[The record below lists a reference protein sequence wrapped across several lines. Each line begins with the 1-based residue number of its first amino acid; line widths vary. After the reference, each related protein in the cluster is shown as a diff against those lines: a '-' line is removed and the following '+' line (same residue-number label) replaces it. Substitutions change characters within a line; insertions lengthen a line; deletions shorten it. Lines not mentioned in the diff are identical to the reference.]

1 MATEPLRRAEFL
13 KLLALAGAG
22 ATILGRAPERA
33 LAALAAHEEDLDRAA
48 LDGGPAAA
56 RGAATTVL
64 AVARGTS
71 PAANVKKAMA
81 AVGGM
86 KRFVQAGDIVV
97 VKPNIGWATAPKY
110 AATTNPVVVA
120 TLVSLARQ
128 AGARKVLVMD
138 NPVSAD
144 PGSCYDVSG
153 IGAAVR
159 AAGGTMQVMGGSGFT
174 GYKLPGHLLKS
185 QPLYRAVVDADVL
198 INVPVAKQHGST
210 GLTLAGKNM
219 MGVTDERG
227 RMHTLGLSQSI
238 AEINAKL
245 RPALTVIDAT
255 RILVRNGPSGGSL
268 EDVRTRN
275 TVIACADWVAAD
287 TYATRLFGKKP
298 AAVPY
303 LKAAAAMHLG
313 TTDLTE
319 VKVRTV

>member
-1 MATEPLRRAEFL
+1 MASEPLKRAEFL

-22 ATILGRAPERA
+22 AAILGRAPDRA
-33 LAALAAHEEDLDRAA
+33 LAALAAQEPDPDRAA
-48 LDGGPAAA
+48 LDGDAEAA
-56 RGAATTVL
+56 RTTAGTVL

-71 PAANVKKAMA
+71 PATNVKKALA

-86 KRFVQAGDIVV
+86 KRFVHAGDVVV
-97 VKPNIGWATAPKY
+97 VKPNIGWARAPKY
-110 AATTNPVVVA
+110 AATTNPAVVA
-120 TLVSLARQ
+120 TVVALARQ
-128 AGARKVLVMD
+128 AGAKQVLVMD
-138 NPVSAD
+138 NPVSTD
-144 PGSCYDVSG
+144 PSSCYQVSG

-159 AAGGTMQVMGGSGFT
+159 AAGGTMQVMGGSGFADYT
-174 GYKLPGHLLKS
+174 LPGHLLKK
-185 QPLYRAVVDADVL
+185 QPLYRAVVNADVV
-198 INVPVAKQHGST
+198 INVPVAKQHDST
-210 GLTLAGKNM
+210 GLTLSGKNM
-219 MGVTDERG
+219 MGVTNDRG

-268 EDVRTRN
+268 QDVRVKD

-303 LKAAAAMHLG
+303 INAAAAMHLG
-313 TTDLTE
+313 TMDLTA
-319 VKVRTV
+319 VRIRTV